1 MVFGLFGSRRKNAVI
16 VDRLHEAVVVA
27 ARRPV
32 FYAELGVPD
41 TLEGRFDCVALHAT
55 LVVRRLRALPDP
67 ASDLAQDFVDAL
79 FTNFDRALRELGVGD
94 LAVPKRMKT
103 LAAAFLGRAKAY
115 EAALAADDAV
125 LAETLA
131 RNVLAR
137 TDVVP
142 EEARRLARW
151 VRMTVDSMDAVGLD
165 AFEAGRPPFPDPL
178 SVEETSR

>member
-1 MVFGLFGSRRKNAVI
+1 MIFGLFGARRKNAAV
-16 VDRLHEAVVVA
+16 VDGLHEAVVEA

-79 FTNFDRALRELGVGD
+79 FMNFDRALREIGVGD

-103 LAAAFLGRAKAY
+103 MASAFLGRAKAY
-115 EAALAADDAV
+115 EAALAADDAT
-125 LAETLA
+125 LAEALA
-131 RNVLAR
+131 RNVLGR

-142 EEARRLARW
+142 DEAFRLARW
-151 VRMTVDSMDAVGLD
+151 VRATVAAMDAVD
-165 AFEAGRPPFPDPL
+165 FDVFEAGRPPFPEL
-178 SVEETSR
+178 RETEARS